1 MPTRNRSGRITLK
14 ELDEHIALLL
24 KRIPGSPGVYQYF
37 NTDGQIIYVGK
48 AKNLHRRVNS
58 YFQKDQQTYKTKQLV
73 KHIADIK
80 YIVVDSEQDAFL
92 LENNLIKQH
101 QPRYNILLK
110 DGKSYPSICIT
121 RETFPRIFKT
131 RTIDKR
137 IGEYFGPY
145 SYGNSLDLLLELLHK
160 LYPLR
165 TCQMVL
171 TTNSIT
177 KHKHK
182 VCLKYHLGLCCGI
195 CENKVSPEE
204 YNNWIQA
211 AKQIIQGNAQDI
223 EKDLQRQ
230 MMSLSEKMEYEKA
243 ALIKEKYELLE
254 RFRSK
259 TVITNTNAGEIDVLG
274 YTEDGDKV
282 YISILHLNHG
292 SIVQGQ
298 TVEYRKQM
306 DEPKEEML
314 AFGIQ
319 ELREQLGSK
328 TREIIVPFI
337 PDVIDENLHIHVAIA
352 GDKKKL
358 LDLANH
364 NVEQYKQDRIKQN
377 DKLNPEQ
384 RATRILG
391 QLQSLLKLPTLP
403 VFIDSFDNSNIQGS
417 NPVAGCVVFKKAKP
431 CKSEYKRYQVK
442 TVVGADDYASMR
454 EVVRRR
460 YQHLID
466 EKQPLPNLI
475 IADGGIGQMHAI
487 REAVEDQLGLH
498 IPIAGLKKDSHH
510 RTQTLLYGFPPVE
523 IDMPVTSEVFRCMTQ
538 IQDEVH
544 RFAISYHKKK
554 RSKAQ
559 IKSQLDDIQGVGPV
573 LKQKLLRHFGSV
585 SKIKSATIDDLIKI
599 AGTARASAIYEHFNS
614 NLSL

>member
-1 MPTRNRSGRITLK
+1 MLIWHGSGRITLK

-24 KRIPGSPGVYQYF
+24 KRIPESPGVYQYF

-48 AKNLHRRVNS
+48 AKNLHRRVSS

-80 YIVVDSEQDAFL
+80 YIVVNSEQDAFL

-101 QPRYNILLK
+101 QPHYNILLK

-121 RETFPRIFKT
+121 KEAYPRIFKT
-131 RTIDKR
+131 RNIDKR
-137 IGEYFGPY
+137 TGEYFGPY
-145 SYGNSLDLLLELLHK
+145 SYSNVVDILLELIHK

-165 TCQMVL
+165 TCQMA
-171 TTNSIT
+171 IT
-177 KHKHK
+177 KDSIAKNKHK
-182 VCLKYHLGLCCGI
+182 VCLKYHLGTCCGI
-195 CENKVSPEE
+195 CENKVSQEE
-204 YNNWIQA
+204 YLSWIQA
-211 AKQIIQGNAQDI
+211 AKQIIQGNAHEI
-223 EKDLQRQ
+223 EKDLERQ
-230 MMSLSEKMEYEKA
+230 MMTFSEKMEYEKA

-259 TVITNTNAGEIDVLG
+259 TVITNTNAGEIDVFG
-274 YTEDGDKV
+274 YAEDGDKV

-292 SIVQGQ
+292 SIVKGQ

-314 AFGIQ
+314 AFGMQ
-319 ELREQLGSK
+319 ELREQLGSQTK
-328 TREIIVPFI
+328 EVIVPFI
-337 PDVIDENLHIHVAIA
+337 PDVIDENLHIHVAIS
-352 GDKKKL
+352 GDKKRL
-358 LDLANH
+358 LDLANR

-431 CKSEYKRYQVK
+431 CKSEYKRFQIK
-442 TVVGADDYASMR
+442 TVEGADDYASMR

-466 EKQPLPNLI
+466 ENQPLPNLI

-487 REAVEDQLGLH
+487 REAVEDQLGLQ
-498 IPIAGLKKDSHH
+498 IPIAGLKKDSRH
-510 RTQTLLYGFPPVE
+510 RTQTLLYGFPPAE
-523 IDMPVTSEVFRCMTQ
+523 IDMPITSEVFRFMTQ

-544 RFAISYHKKK
+544 RFAITYHKKQ

-559 IKSQLDDIQGVGPV
+559 IKSQLDDIQGVGPAM
-573 LKQKLLRHFGSV
+573 KQKLLQHFGSI
-585 SKIKSATIDDLIKI
+585 SKIKSATIDELTKI
-599 AGTARASAIYEHFNS
+599 VGTSRASSIYEFFNGD
-614 NLSL
+614 LSL

>member
-1 MPTRNRSGRITLK
+1 MK
-14 ELDEHIALLL
+14 QKDEHIALLL
-24 KRIPGSPGVYQYF
+24 KRIPENPGVYQYF

-101 QPRYNILLK
+101 QPHYNILLK

-121 RETFPRIFKT
+121 KEDYPRIFKT
-131 RTIDKR
+131 RTIDKK
-137 IGEYFGPY
+137 IGDFFGPF
-145 SYGNSLDLLLELLHK
+145 SYGNTVDLFLELIHK
-160 LYPLR
+160 LYPIR
-165 TCQMVL
+165 TCKMPL
-171 TTNSIT
+171 TKDSVT
-177 KHKHK
+177 KQKHK
-182 VCLKYHLGLCCGI
+182 VCLKYHLGTCCGI
-195 CENKVSPEE
+195 CENKVSKEI
-204 YNNWIQA
+204 YNEWISQA
-211 AKQIIQGNAQDI
+211 KKIIQGNAHEI
-223 EKDLQRQ
+223 EKDLQQ
-230 MMSLSEKMEYEKA
+230 KMLTLSEQMKYEQA
-243 ALIKEKYELLE
+243 ATVKEKYELLE

-259 TVITNTNAGEIDVLG
+259 TVITNTKAGEIDVFG
-274 YTEDGDKV
+274 YAEDGEKV
-282 YISILHLNHG
+282 YISILHLNNG

-298 TVEYRKQM
+298 TVEYRKQL

-314 AFGIQ
+314 AFGMQ
-319 ELREQLGSK
+319 ELREQIGSK
-328 TREIIVPFI
+328 TKEVIVPFI
-337 PDVIDENLHIHVAIA
+337 PDVIDENLHVNIA
-352 GDKKKL
+352 NSGDKKKL

-377 DKLNPEQ
+377 DKLNPDQ

-391 QLQSLLKLPTLP
+391 QLQSLLQLPTLP
-403 VFIDSFDNSNIQGS
+403 VLIDSFDNSNIQGS
-417 NPVAGCVVFKKAKP
+417 SPVAGCVVFKKAKP
-431 CKSEYKRYQVK
+431 CKSEYKRFQIK
-442 TVVGADDYASMR
+442 TVSGPDDYASMR

-460 YQHLID
+460 YQDLID
-466 EKQPLPNLI
+466 NNQPLPNLI

-498 IPIAGLKKDSHH
+498 IPIAGLKKDTHH

-523 IDMPVTSEVFRCMTQ
+523 IDMPITSEIFRFMVQ

-544 RFAISYHKKK
+544 RFAISYHKNK

-559 IKSQLDDIQGVGPV
+559 IKSQLDDIQGVGPII
-573 LKQKLLRHFGSV
+573 KQKLLRHFGSV
-585 SKIKSATIDDLIKI
+585 TKIKSATIDELAQIV
-599 AGTARASAIYEHFNS
+599 GTSRASTIYEYFQA